1 MKNIFLTLI
10 FACACSIAFAASPPA
25 DLLPSFAAVS
35 ADAGDDMKKLILKY
49 DAAPAAEKSA
59 VRKEIEA
66 LAKQEETAQIQKT
79 DERLKRQ
86 EAQVKELKKTNEE
99 RRKNINSAAAKW
111 ADYLISKES
120 IEKVKNEPIKQK
132 ITDKVK
138 SKK

>member
-10 FACACSIAFAASPPA
+10 FACACSFAFAAPSPA
-25 DLLPSFAAVS
+25 DLLPSFVAVS
-35 ADAGDDMKKLILKY
+35 AEAQDDMKKLILKY
-49 DAAPAAEKSA
+49 DEAPAAQKPA

-66 LAKQEETAQIQKT
+66 LAKSEETEQIQKT

-86 EAQVKELKKTNEE
+86 EAQIKELKKTNEE
-99 RRKNINSAAAKW
+99 RKKNINQAAAKR
-111 ADYLISKES
+111 ADYLVSKES
-120 IEKVKNEPIKQK
+120 VEKIKNESLKQK